1 MADVLDQL
9 RTALEGRYVVERLIG
24 EGGMATV
31 YLAQDARHDRPVA
44 IKVLRAELAA
54 SIGAD
59 RFLREIR
66 VAARLQHPNILALYD
81 SGEAAGFL
89 YYVMPFVKGESLR
102 ARLDREEQLSL
113 PDAIQLTCEIAEALH
128 CAHGQQ
134 IIHRDIKPENILLH
148 EGHALVADFGI
159 ARAAAAAGGDKL
171 TETGMAVG
179 TPHYMS
185 PEQGLGG
192 ERVDGR
198 ADQYSLGCM
207 LYEMLVGE
215 PPFKG
220 PNAMAILAR
229 HSMEVV
235 PSLQV
240 VRSSIPDE
248 VEDAVMRSLEK
259 TPADRFPTI
268 REFADAL
275 AEVDLGP
282 TERRN
287 SRSVRAR
294 RSTSGGTG
302 TVRRRTSEAVPAA
315 PATLKTRI
323 AGWTRERGTRFWLIS
338 LAALVVLG
346 ALSWSGWRA
355 LRPDSKNAAADGL
368 DPKRLAVMYFA
379 SRGGSDSLGYVADG
393 LTEALIHE
401 LSQVKALQVISQNG
415 VLPYK
420 GSPVPPDSVARALK
434 VGTLVQ
440 GTLSQAGDRLRVS
453 VSLINAA
460 TASEIASKTIERPR
474 SEIFALQDD
483 LAQEV
488 SVFLRERLGGEIK
501 LEESRMGAS
510 NPKAWELLQRAE
522 QLAKDVEPLLAAADT
537 TAASRRLLQ
546 GDSLLA
552 QAAAVDPRWPAPAT
566 ERARLAF
573 RQLDLIGTFDKR
585 RYAYWISKGIEFADQ
600 ALTIKPDAADAVELR
615 GALRYYR
622 WVFNLE
628 PDQSA
633 AAELLQEAER
643 DLRGAVA
650 ANPNAAFAWTLLSH
664 MLMGQS
670 QTAEA
675 KLAARRSYEA
685 DPYLTSARQTVWR
698 LFQSSLDL
706 EDAAEARHW
715 CQEGGR
721 RFPDYDR
728 FTECQL
734 WLFALKDTK
743 PDVPRAWQLLDDY
756 VKLSPP
762 NGRAFKRLYG
772 QMLVAAAL
780 ARADLKDSA
789 RAVAVRSRADPSMDQ
804 TRDLAQLEAVVRT
817 LVGDRDEAVRQLSVY
832 LAANPQMRQG
842 MAQDDTWWWR
852 DLRDD
857 PRFKTLIGMTATSK

>member
-1 MADVLDQL
+1 LTDPLHLL
-9 RTALEGRYVVERLIG
+9 RAALEGRYAVERLIG

-31 YLAQDARHDRPVA
+31 YLAQDPRHDRPVA

-81 SGEAAGFL
+81 SGEAGGFL

-113 PDAIQLTCEIAEALH
+113 PDAIQLTCQIADALH
-128 CAHGQQ
+128 FAHTQQ
-134 IIHRDIKPENILLH
+134 VIHRDIKPENILLH

-159 ARAAAAAGGDKL
+159 ARAVTAAGGDKL

-192 ERVDGR
+192 DRVDGR

-240 VRSSIPDE
+240 VRSSVPDE
-248 VEDAVMRSLEK
+248 VEDAIMRSLEK

-282 TERRN
+282 QERRN
-287 SRSVRAR
+287 SRSIRAR
-294 RSTSGGTG
+294 RGTSGGTG
-302 TVRRRTSEAVPAA
+302 AVRRRTSGVQIERPSIPA
-315 PATLKTRI
+315 RI
-323 AGWTRERGTRFWLIS
+323 IASGRSRGMRFWAI
-338 LAALVVLG
+338 
-346 ALSWSGWRA
+346 
-355 LRPDSKNAAADGL
+355 AAAVLLLVSGLAVWGVWGRPGAGSGSSDGFS
-368 DPKRLAVMYFA
+368 PNHIAVMYLEN
-379 SRGGSDSLGYVADG
+379 RGQQDSLGYLADG

-401 LSQVKALQVISQNG
+401 LSRVKALRVISQNG

-420 GSPVPPDSVARALK
+420 GSAVPPDSVARALK

-440 GTLSQAGDRLRVS
+440 GTLSQAGERLRVS
-453 VSLINAA
+453 VSLINAT
-460 TASEIASKTIERPR
+460 TASEIASKTLERPR

-488 SVFLRERLGGEIK
+488 SIFLRERLGREIK
-501 LEESRMGAS
+501 LEESRTGS
-510 NPKAWELLQRAE
+510 RNQKAWELLQRAE

-552 QAAAVDPRWPAPAT
+552 QAAAIDARWPTPAT

-573 RQLDLIGTFDKR
+573 RQLDLIGSFDKR
-585 RYAYWISKGIEFADQ
+585 RYADWISKGIEFADQ
-600 ALTIKPDAADAVELR
+600 ALTIKPGTADALELR

-633 AAELLQEAER
+633 AAELLKDAED
-643 DLRGAVA
+643 DLRSAVA

-675 KLAARRSYEA
+675 KLAAQRSYEA

-706 EDAAEARHW
+706 EDAAEANHW
-715 CQEGGR
+715 CQEGSR

-728 FTECQL
+728 FTECHL

-817 LVGDRDEAVRQLSVY
+817 LVGDRDEAVRQLSIY
-832 LAANPQMRQG
+832 LAANPQMRKG

-857 PRFKTLIGMTATSK
+857 PRFKTLIGMTATSR